1 MLTTES
7 ISNNPNAAV
16 IVLFGGNPYRR
27 DEVINHL
34 KTLDDY
40 TIYGTLSEEEGIE
53 KITSLPKVDLVLI
66 GGRYSH
72 EQRVRIKQFVSQQL
86 PNTKVSEPGVEYP
99 YDNIAIHNELKNK
112 LHNSK

>member
-27 DEVINHL
+27 DEVIHHL
-34 KTLDDY
+34 KTLGDFS
-40 TIYGTLSEEEGIE
+40 IYGTLSEEEGLE
-53 KITSLPKVDLVLI
+53 KITTLPKVDLVLI

-72 EQRVRIKQFVSQQL
+72 EQRLRIKRFVSEQL

-99 YDNIAIHNELKNK
+99 YDNIAIHTDITTK
-112 LHNSK
+112 LQR